1 MISCHI
7 PSHSQS
13 HMNENMEEVEMGM
26 KLFPGHD
33 STAKI
38 FDYHGLLTDK
48 VYFMHYLRL
57 YTQGMHTCTMCPV
70 CELLLCTDHH
80 GPLHPHEGSRG
91 GTSQEEEH
99 GDGALSQLQLQVGMG
114 LPQRPHAC
122 EW

>member
-1 MISCHI
+1 MISCHL

-48 VYFMHYLRL
+48 VSFMH
-57 YTQGMHTCTMCPV
+57 
-70 CELLLCTDHH
+70 
-80 GPLHPHEGSRG
+80 
-91 GTSQEEEH
+91 
-99 GDGALSQLQLQVGMG
+99 
-114 LPQRPHAC
+114 
-122 EW
+122 